1 MNFRILGPLEVGDGG
16 RTVAL
21 GGDKQRALLAILL
34 LHPNEVVS
42 ADQLI
47 DDLWGER
54 PPATAVKTLQA
65 YVSRLR
71 KALDGHGERAS
82 GSANGA
88 LVTRGRGYL
97 LRVAAGELDVERFG
111 GLVEEGRRAL
121 ATGAPELAARILREG
136 LALWRG
142 PPLADFAY
150 EAFAQAPIAQLE
162 ELRLGA
168 IEERVEADLALGR
181 HEQMVGELAA
191 LVEQNPLRERLRA
204 HLMLALYRC
213 GRQAEALEVYQEFR
227 QGLSREL
234 GLEPSNA
241 LQLLER
247 AILMHD
253 TALELGARVSADR
266 DGGVV
271 LCPFKGLA
279 FFDVGDA
286 DYFYGREQ
294 IVADLV
300 SRLASGSFAGI
311 VGSSGGGKSSIL
323 RAGLISALGRG
334 VLPGSDGWRALVLR
348 PGEHPVAELK
358 RALGTADTAEALAR
372 LRPGERIVLAV
383 DQLEEVFTACPD
395 AEARAAFL
403 DALVRAALD
412 PDRRAAVVVA
422 LRADFYGRCS
432 EHSRFGE
439 LLSANHVLVGSMERS
454 DLVRAIELPSSRAE
468 LEIERPLVETL
479 VSDVAEEPG
488 GLPLFSTAL
497 LELWRHRDGRVLRY
511 DSYRR
516 SGGVRGAV
524 ARLAEQAYARLDDS
538 EQDAARAIVLRLC
551 SGEAATVVR
560 RRVPLAELDADR
572 DDRVARVL
580 AILTDARLV
589 TASDGTVEVAHE
601 ALLREWPRLRG
612 WLEEDREG
620 RRLHAHLAAAAR
632 EWAARDRDPAE
643 LYRGAR
649 LSAAQE
655 WTAHHATQLS
665 QRERE
670 FLNASRAHN
679 ERQLRRLRILLAGVA
694 VLLAVAV
701 AAGIVAFVQ
710 RQDARNTARA
720 AKSRALAGESEA
732 QLGVDPERSILLA
745 AAAVRDTPTPEA
757 LFALRRALDASPL
770 RRRLASGGPWQGI
783 LGGEQFV
790 SYSRD
795 GRQIA
800 EGSMTGAI
808 RIFDAASGRLVRRIR
823 IAGVA
828 NAPFVAYSPNGA
840 SLAVATNRDVRI
852 LDVATGRTLLVTKGT
867 TGLYAGYNTFQAANF
882 AWSRDGSLLYF
893 ANGNQIV
900 RWDLRR
906 NRVRILAPGTIGAAG
921 LYSGLW
927 YVVLSRDGRRLAVG
941 GLPGVVLLDAST
953 GRLLATAA
961 LNRNISW
968 LALSPDGSQ
977 IAAAEG
983 AAGPALVNEGSIVM
997 LDAHTLAQR
1006 RTVAR
1011 VSGNWFTAVAFSPDG
1026 SRLAYGG
1033 GDGSAGVYSLRTG
1046 EQLVSLPG
1054 HTTSIWQIVF
1064 SQDGQN
1070 VVTAA
1075 SDGTALIWRATGDER
1090 SAIDLAGFNAAGAAN
1105 VYYISNLQLSSDRV
1119 TVRFA
1124 PTRGP
1129 DRGRM
1134 VVQPFSLG
1142 GAGAT
1147 EALAIGPGDPY
1158 HWYNLSPDGRL
1169 AAVSTATNGPPP
1181 RITPPLRIWD
1191 IASRRILR
1199 TVNLH
1204 AQADNPPV
1212 FSPDDRKIALAVSV
1226 VSAVGYAYY
1235 PPSIM
1240 EIVDLASGRL
1250 LRLVGPACDYF
1261 GWSSYVFS
1269 SDSRLLAAVN
1279 GCGQLEVWD
1288 TSTGRRVGRL
1298 VSFGFVNNIGPVR
1311 FSPNGKQLAI
1321 ANSTN
1326 DGQVT
1331 ILDRATDR
1339 TLAVLTA
1346 HTRQVQ
1352 DLAYSPDSALLA
1364 TASIDHTVL
1373 IWDARTGQE
1382 LRVLDHPDAVNNVA
1396 FSPDSQSV
1404 ATLDFDGTIRI
1415 WDACNACQNANALL
1429 ATAEKRVTRQL
1440 TQYERHA
1447 FLH

>member
-1 MNFRILGPLEVGDGG
+1 
-16 RTVAL
+16 
-21 GGDKQRALLAILL
+21 
-34 LHPNEVVS
+34 
-42 ADQLI
+42 
-47 DDLWGER
+47 
-54 PPATAVKTLQA
+54 
-65 YVSRLR
+65 
-71 KALDGHGERAS
+71 
-82 GSANGA
+82 
-88 LVTRGRGYL
+88 
-97 LRVAAGELDVERFG
+97 
-111 GLVEEGRRAL
+111 
-121 ATGAPELAARILREG
+121 
-136 LALWRG
+136 
-142 PPLADFAY
+142 
-150 EAFAQAPIAQLE
+150 
-162 ELRLGA
+162 
-168 IEERVEADLALGR
+168 
-181 HEQMVGELAA
+181 
-191 LVEQNPLRERLRA
+191 
-204 HLMLALYRC
+204 
-213 GRQAEALEVYQEFR
+213 
-227 QGLSREL
+227 
-234 GLEPSNA
+234 
-241 LQLLER
+241 
-247 AILMHD
+247 MHD
-253 TALELGARVSADR
+253 TALELGARASGDR

-334 VLPGSDGWRALVLR
+334 VLPGSAGWRALVLR
-348 PGEHPVAELK
+348 PEEHPVAELE
-358 RALGTADTAEALAR
+358 RALGTADIAEALAR

-383 DQLEEVFTACPD
+383 DQLEEVFTVCSD
-395 AEARAAFL
+395 AEVRALFL
-403 DALVRAALD
+403 DTLVRAALD

-439 LLSANHVLVGSMERS
+439 LLSANHVLVGPMERS

-511 DSYRR
+511 DSYRS

-601 ALLREWPRLRG
+601 ALLREWPRLQG

-649 LSAAQE
+649 LSAALE

-670 FLNASRAHN
+670 FLNASRAYN

-757 LFALRRALDASPL
+757 LFALRRALDVSPL

-790 SYSRD
+790 SYSPD

-800 EGSMTGAI
+800 EGSMTGTI
-808 RIFDAASGRLVRRIR
+808 RIFDAASGRLERRIR

-852 LDVATGRTLLVTKGT
+852 LDVATGRTLLVSKGT
-867 TGLYAGYNTFQAANF
+867 TGFNAGYNTFQAANF

-893 ANGNQIV
+893 ANGIQIL

-906 NRVRILAPGTIGAAG
+906 NRVRVLAPGIIGAAG

-927 YVVLSRDGRRLAVG
+927 VRR
-941 GLPGVVLLDAST
+941 
-953 GRLLATAA
+953 
-961 LNRNISW
+961 
-968 LALSPDGSQ
+968 
-977 IAAAEG
+977 AEPRRP
-983 AAGPALVNEGSIVM
+983 PA
-997 LDAHTLAQR
+997 
-1006 RTVAR
+1006 
-1011 VSGNWFTAVAFSPDG
+1011 
-1026 SRLAYGG
+1026 
-1033 GDGSAGVYSLRTG
+1033 
-1046 EQLVSLPG
+1046 
-1054 HTTSIWQIVF
+1054 
-1064 SQDGQN
+1064 
-1070 VVTAA
+1070 
-1075 SDGTALIWRATGDER
+1075 
-1090 SAIDLAGFNAAGAAN
+1090 
-1105 VYYISNLQLSSDRV
+1105 
-1119 TVRFA
+1119 
-1124 PTRGP
+1124 
-1129 DRGRM
+1129 RGRGS
-1134 VVQPFSLG
+1134 PRHRAARRKHRTP
-1142 GAGAT
+1142 AG
-1147 EALAIGPGDPY
+1147 
-1158 HWYNLSPDGRL
+1158 
-1169 AAVSTATNGPPP
+1169 
-1181 RITPPLRIWD
+1181 
-1191 IASRRILR
+1191 
-1199 TVNLH
+1199 
-1204 AQADNPPV
+1204 
-1212 FSPDDRKIALAVSV
+1212 
-1226 VSAVGYAYY
+1226 
-1235 PPSIM
+1235 
-1240 EIVDLASGRL
+1240 
-1250 LRLVGPACDYF
+1250 
-1261 GWSSYVFS
+1261 
-1269 SDSRLLAAVN
+1269 DSRAEPKHFLA
-1279 GCGQLEVWD
+1279 CPE
-1288 TSTGRRVGRL
+1288 
-1298 VSFGFVNNIGPVR
+1298 P
-1311 FSPNGKQLAI
+1311 
-1321 ANSTN
+1321 
-1326 DGQVT
+1326 
-1331 ILDRATDR
+1331 
-1339 TLAVLTA
+1339 
-1346 HTRQVQ
+1346 
-1352 DLAYSPDSALLA
+1352 
-1364 TASIDHTVL
+1364 
-1373 IWDARTGQE
+1373 
-1382 LRVLDHPDAVNNVA
+1382 
-1396 FSPDSQSV
+1396 
-1404 ATLDFDGTIRI
+1404 
-1415 WDACNACQNANALL
+1415 
-1429 ATAEKRVTRQL
+1429 
-1440 TQYERHA
+1440 
-1447 FLH
+1447 